1 MKQMPNAKCKIDS
14 GIGTFFILN
23 FSSCLVLVAGQA
35 FAFKIV
41 EPAENSTLRPG
52 QTATVRVDQGSDTG
66 IVKVRYFW
74 YPEGAENLVEREE
87 MDPVSSSSST
97 SKIADERYWQKDSV
111 TGTAIVA
118 TPVLVST
125 ADKNPPF
132 GGELKVPR
140 TAIGPTRLLALADIS
155 RGRLGTKSLFD
166 EIIVQVEPEAELT
179 SIDFETGDPLVLGRR
194 GQESSYGQVDSLG
207 KIIEL
212 PVIGHFSDGVIR
224 PLISPATGTSFTS
237 SNEKVLKVL
246 PGGLLQVTGNGR
258 TTVTVSNRGK
268 QASLDVVVEV
278 NDEPNEPPVADA
290 GSNRTVK
297 SGTKVELSGLKSR
310 DPEGEA
316 LFYAWS
322 QVRGAKVA
330 LLDVNMPRASFVA
343 PQVSEP
349 RLYRF
354 KLRVTDKQGADS
366 LPAYADVWVE
376 P

>member
-1 MKQMPNAKCKIDS
+1 MQNLKCKMKNAIL
-14 GIGTFFILN
+14 TFLIFNFALFIAL
-23 FSSCLVLVAGQA
+23 LAQPA

-41 EPAENSTLRPG
+41 EPAENSALRPG
-52 QTATVRVDQGSDTG
+52 QTVTVKVDQGFDTG
-66 IVKVRYFW
+66 IVKVRYHW
-74 YPEGAENLVEREE
+74 YPEGAETLVEREDIE
-87 MDPVSSSSST
+87 SLGSSSM
-97 SKIADERYWQKDSV
+97 SKIADERYWQRESI
-111 TGTAIVA
+111 TGMGIVA
-118 TPVLVST
+118 IPAMVST

-140 TAIGPTRLLALADIS
+140 AAIGPTRLLAVADVS
-155 RGRLGTKSLFD
+155 RGRLETKSVFD

-179 SIDFETGDPLVLGRR
+179 SIDFETDEPLVLGRR
-194 GQESSYGQVDSLG
+194 GQEASYGQVDSLG
-207 KIIEL
+207 KVIEL
-212 PVIGHFSDGVIR
+212 PVIGHFSDGVTR
-224 PLISPATGTSFTS
+224 PLISPATGTTYTS

-258 TTVTVSNRGK
+258 TTVTVTNRGK

-278 NDEPNEPPVADA
+278 NDEPNEPPIADA

-316 LFYAWS
+316 LFYTWS
-322 QVRGAKVA
+322 QVRGAKVP
-330 LLDVNMPRASFVA
+330 LLDVNMPRASFLA

-354 KLRVTDKQGADS
+354 KLRVTDKKGADS
-366 LPAYADVWVE
+366 VPAYADVWVE